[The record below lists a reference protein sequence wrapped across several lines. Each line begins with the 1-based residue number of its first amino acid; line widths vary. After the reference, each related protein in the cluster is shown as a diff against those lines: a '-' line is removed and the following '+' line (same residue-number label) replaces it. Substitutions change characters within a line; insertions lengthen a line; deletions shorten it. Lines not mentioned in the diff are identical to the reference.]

1 MGLPILDRQL
11 LLGRAE
17 LCGHAHEVL
26 RLISLPE
33 RVIQFG
39 TGVLLRG
46 LPDYYI
52 DRANKAGIFN
62 GRIVVVKTTERGSM
76 GEFAR
81 QDYLFTHLI
90 NGLRDGQVVQ
100 EATINCSISRILEA
114 RQQWKEVLACAADPN
129 ISLVIS
135 NTTESGLIYLEE
147 SISDGAPESFPGK
160 LLAFLI
166 RRFEQLG
173 GRNAPGLTI
182 VPTELIENNGSILRE
197 YLLQGA
203 RYNNLDDD
211 FIHWLKTANTFCNSL
226 VDRIV
231 PGKPMQEKAA
241 AYYMEAGYSDAFM
254 IESEPYDLWAI
265 EGDPNNLPA
274 LSFAHCNPGVRIVGD
289 ISLYK
294 ELKLRLL
301 NGTHILACGKALL
314 AGFSTVREGFASAE
328 FRSWAIDLMAEIQQS
343 IPISIEPG
351 IVQGY
356 ARSVLQR
363 FENPFIEHQW
373 SSILLNYSSKLRIRA
388 LPLLLTYFQRFKQ
401 LPGHIVEGFAVY
413 LAIAIPDEE
422 EDGNYFKHIDGQRII
437 LQDQLSQMLFRD
449 AINASARTAAERH
462 LEDAGFW
469 GTPPASLPGFK
480 DVVLGVLEK
489 QGGTCY

>member
-1 MGLPILDRQL
+1 MGLPILDHQL
-11 LLGRAE
+11 LPGRPE
-17 LCGHAHEVL
+17 LCGQAHEVE

-33 RVIQFG
+33 KVIQFG

-62 GRIVVVKTTERGSM
+62 GRIVVVKTTDRGSM

-100 EATINCSISRILEA
+100 EAAINCSISRILEA
-114 RQQWKEVLACAADPN
+114 RQQWIEVLVCAADPN

-135 NTTESGLIYLEE
+135 NTTESGLVYLEE
-147 SISDGAPESFPGK
+147 SIFEGVPESFPGK
-160 LLAFLI
+160 LLAFLFH
-166 RRFEQLG
+166 RFEQLG
-173 GRNAPGLTI
+173 GGNAPGLTI

-203 RYNNLDDD
+203 RYNHLDDD
-211 FIHWLKTANTFCNSL
+211 FIHWLNTANTFCNSL

-231 PGKPMQEKAA
+231 SGKPAPEKAE
-241 AYYMEAGYSDAFM
+241 AYCKSAGYSDSFM

-274 LSFAHCNPGVRIVGD
+274 LSFAPCNPGIHIVAD

-343 IPISIEPG
+343 IPIPIESD
-351 IVQGY
+351 IVGGY

-373 SSILLNYSSKLRIRA
+373 SSILLNYSSKIRIRA
-388 LPLLLTYFQRFKQ
+388 LPLLLTYYQRYRQ
-401 LPGHIVEGFAVY
+401 LPAHILEGFTAY

-422 EDGNYFKHIDGQRII
+422 VDGNYFKYVHGQRIM
-437 LQDQLSQMLFRD
+437 LQDPLSPALFRD
-449 AINASARTAAERH
+449 VINAGAQNAAERH
-462 LEDAGFW
+462 LGDTAFW
-469 GTPPASLPGFK
+469 GTPPTSLPGFK
-480 DVVLGVLEK
+480 AAVLRVFEK
-489 QGGTCY
+489 HAGT